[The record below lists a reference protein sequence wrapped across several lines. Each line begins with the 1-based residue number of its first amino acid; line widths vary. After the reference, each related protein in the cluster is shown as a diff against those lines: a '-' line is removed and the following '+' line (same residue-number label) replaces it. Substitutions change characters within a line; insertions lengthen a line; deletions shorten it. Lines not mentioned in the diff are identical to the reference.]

1 VQTIKDSFTVFREN
15 PGQAIRDT
23 FSNLRKRPAFTGF
36 VLLMLTIVLNAIVQ
50 GPGAFFS
57 VRNLNTIFATNIPF
71 LLIVMAQGVLLI
83 SGTLD
88 VSAGIQMALVN
99 VVTVMT
105 IQEWGIPFALGCLI
119 GMLAAIVASI
129 VCWFCVSV
137 LRLPD
142 LLASYALTFAILG
155 VNLFIMN
162 SPQGS
167 ISRELFRAYNSVLL
181 GFIPVSAL
189 ALVLVLL
196 VWFYIKRTSFGTNI
210 YAVGANPQNAF
221 AAGISPVKVQFQAFM
236 FKGFVVGIAG
246 ICITLMTASGNPIQA
261 EALGLRSLAACIIGG
276 LTFGGWGS
284 MSCAVLGG
292 SFLILIQNS
301 VYYVFNL
308 LNKLMPWLVVS
319 SYWHNLL
326 SDMIVFLGLLL
337 TIVTAKGQREALRI
351 NIQNKYMHLF
361 KRREEHAK

>member
-1 VQTIKDSFTVFREN
+1 VLFLITI
-15 PGQAIRDT
+15 
-23 FSNLRKRPAFTGF
+23 
-36 VLLMLTIVLNAIVQ
+36 LLNTIVQ
-50 GPGAFFS
+50 GPAAFFS
-57 VRNLNTIFATNIPF
+57 SRNLNTLFATNIPF

-88 VSAGIQMALVN
+88 VSAGVQMALVN
-99 VVTVMT
+99 VVTIMT
-105 IQEWGIPFALGCLI
+105 VQEWGIPFALGCLI
-119 GMLAAIVASI
+119 GMLAALIASVICWACVA
-129 VCWFCVSV
+129 V

-155 VNLFIMN
+155 VNLLIMN

-167 ISRELFRAYNSVLL
+167 VSRELFRAYNSVLF
-181 GFIPVSAL
+181 GFIPASAL
-189 ALVLVLL
+189 ALILVLV

-246 ICITLMTASGNPIQA
+246 ICITLLTASGNPIQA

-284 MSCAVLGG
+284 MSCALFGG
-292 SFLILIQNS
+292 GFLILIQNS
-301 VYYVFNL
+301 VYFIFEMINRL
-308 LNKLMPWLVVS
+308 IPTLVVS
-319 SYWHNLL
+319 SYWHNLF
-326 SDMIVFLGLLL
+326 SDGIVFLGLLL
-337 TIVTAKGQREALRI
+337 TIVTAKGQREMLRI

-361 KRREEHAK
+361 KRREDNAK

>member
-1 VQTIKDSFTVFREN
+1 MKDTLLS
-15 PGQAIRDT
+15 
-23 FSNLRKRPAFTGF
+23 LRKSPAFTGF
-36 VLLMLTIVLNAIVQ
+36 VLFFIALVFNAVIQ
-50 GPGAFFS
+50 GPGWFFS
-57 VRNLNTIFATNIPF
+57 TRSINTLFATSMPF

-88 VSAGIQMALVN
+88 VSVGVQLALVN
-99 VVTVMT
+99 VVTIMT
-105 IQEWGIPFALGCLI
+105 VQEWGIPFFLGCLLGI
-119 GMLAAIVASI
+119 LAALAASL

-155 VNLFIMN
+155 VNVLIMA

-167 ISRELFRAYNSVLL
+167 IPREVWRAYDTALL
-181 GFIPVSAL
+181 GFLPVSAF
-189 ALVLVLL
+189 ALLFVMM
-196 VWFYIKRTSFGTNI
+196 VWFYVKRTSFGTNM

-236 FKGFVVGIAG
+236 LKGFIVGIAG
-246 ICITLMTASGNPIQA
+246 LCMTFMSASGNPVQG

-276 LTFGGWGS
+276 LTFGGWGTI
-284 MSCAVLGG
+284 AGAAFGG
-292 SFLILIQNS
+292 GFLILIQTS
-301 VYYVFNL
+301 VYFVFNL
-308 LNKLMPWLVVS
+308 LSRVIPGLVVS
-319 SYWHNLL
+319 TYWHNLF
-326 SDMIVFLGLLL
+326 SDSIIFLGLLL

-351 NIQNKYMHLF
+351 SVQNKFTF